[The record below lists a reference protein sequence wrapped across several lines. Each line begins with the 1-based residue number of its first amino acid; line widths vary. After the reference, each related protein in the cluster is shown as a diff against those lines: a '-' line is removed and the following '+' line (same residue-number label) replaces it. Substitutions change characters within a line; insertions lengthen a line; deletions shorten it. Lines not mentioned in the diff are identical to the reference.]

1 MGTYVDLKT
10 AIDSVVRTNGN
21 NEITGAW
28 LQHVLLSMVNSLG
41 ANATFAGIATP
52 ETIPGTPD
60 QRIFYIAYTPGTYS
74 NMGGFTLGKAQIAL
88 ITYLNIWEHFIID
101 LGTYTEESVFGD
113 FNISDEQGN
122 VVLRIANGHIET
134 KNFNSAVTAS
144 TTETGLMS
152 ALDKLKLN
160 SIEDGA
166 QVNQIQTTDNPETGI
181 NFMDERN
188 HVVLRIANGHIRTK
202 NFNSA
207 KIGGLP
213 LEGKTYSI
221 LGDSISTFKGC
232 LKSDDHNYTGAAYAY
247 FYPKEYMNDVNK
259 TWWRRMEAL
268 TGLSL
273 LCNCAWSGSQTCGN
287 SLATNTAA
295 AGCSTRRVT
304 DLSKDGIA
312 PDIIIIFIGV
322 NDLRDSNSRQLGTWD
337 GNSEIPA
344 ESNNVNKFSDAY
356 ALMVKKV
363 MANYPLSEIYCCTI
377 LESNNASWDIEK
389 PLEYPCKNSRGNTTD
404 DWNTTIKMVADSL
417 GAKIIDMHACGINF
431 FNITTFTGDRLHP
444 NTRGAA
450 LMAKQAARDL
460 ISQSNLTLKY

>member
-1 MGTYVDLKT
+1 MKT
-10 AIDSVVRTNGN
+10 AIDSVIRTNGN

-122 VVLRIANGHIET
+122 VVLRIANGHI
-134 KNFNSAVTAS
+134 
-144 TTETGLMS
+144 
-152 ALDKLKLN
+152 
-160 SIEDGA
+160 
-166 QVNQIQTTDNPETGI
+166 
-181 NFMDERN
+181 
-188 HVVLRIANGHIRTK
+188 RTK

-232 LKSDDHNYTGAAYAY
+232 LKSDDRNYTGAAYAY

-312 PDIIIIFIGV
+312 PDIIIIFIGI

-377 LESNNASWDIEK
+377 LESNNASLDIEK
-389 PLEYPCKNSRGNTTD
+389 PSEYPCKNSRGNTTD
-404 DWNTTIKMVADSL
+404 DWNTTIKMVANSL

>member
-1 MGTYVDLKT
+1 MKT
-10 AIDSVVRTNGN
+10 AIDSVIRTNGN

-122 VVLRIANGHIET
+122 VVLRIANGHI
-134 KNFNSAVTAS
+134 
-144 TTETGLMS
+144 
-152 ALDKLKLN
+152 
-160 SIEDGA
+160 
-166 QVNQIQTTDNPETGI
+166 
-181 NFMDERN
+181 
-188 HVVLRIANGHIRTK
+188 RTK

-232 LKSDDHNYTGAAYAY
+232 LKSDDRNYTGAAYAY

-312 PDIIIIFIGV
+312 PDIIIIFIGI

-389 PLEYPCKNSRGNTTD
+389 PSEYPCKNSRGNTTD
-404 DWNTTIKMVADSL
+404 DWNTTIKMVANSL

>member
-10 AIDSVVRTNGN
+10 AIDSVIRTNGH

-88 ITYLNIWEHFIID
+88 ITYLNIWEYFIID
-101 LGTYTEESVFGD
+101 LDTYTEESVFDD

-122 VVLRIANGHIET
+122 
-134 KNFNSAVTAS
+134 
-144 TTETGLMS
+144 
-152 ALDKLKLN
+152 
-160 SIEDGA
+160 
-166 QVNQIQTTDNPETGI
+166 
-181 NFMDERN
+181 
-188 HVVLRIANGHIRTK
+188 VVLRIANGHIRTK

-221 LGDSISTFKGC
+221 LGDSISTFEGY

-247 FYPKEYMNDVNK
+247 FYPTEYMNDVNK

-295 AGCSTRRVT
+295 AGCSTRRVK
-304 DLSKDGIA
+304 DLSKNGIA

-377 LESNNASWDIEK
+377 LETNNASWDIEK
-389 PLEYPCKNSRGNTTD
+389 PSEYPCKNSRGNTTD
-404 DWNTTIKMVADSL
+404 DWNTTIKMVANSL

>member
-10 AIDSVVRTNGN
+10 AIDSVIRTNGH

-88 ITYLNIWEHFIID
+88 ITYLNIWEYFIID
-101 LGTYTEESVFGD
+101 LDTYTEESVFGD

-122 VVLRIANGHIET
+122 
-134 KNFNSAVTAS
+134 
-144 TTETGLMS
+144 
-152 ALDKLKLN
+152 
-160 SIEDGA
+160 
-166 QVNQIQTTDNPETGI
+166 
-181 NFMDERN
+181 
-188 HVVLRIANGHIRTK
+188 VVLRIANGHIRTK

-221 LGDSISTFKGC
+221 LGDSISTFKGY

-247 FYPKEYMNDVNK
+247 FYPTEYMNDVNK

-304 DLSKDGIA
+304 DLSKNGIA

-377 LESNNASWDIEK
+377 LETNNASWDIEK
-389 PLEYPCKNSRGNTTD
+389 PSEYPCKNSRGNTTD
-404 DWNTTIKMVADSL
+404 DWNTTIKMVANSL

>member
-1 MGTYVDLKT
+1 MKT
-10 AIDSVVRTNGN
+10 TIGSVIRTNGN

-28 LQHVLLSMVNSLG
+28 LQDVLLSMVNSLG

-122 VVLRIANGHIET
+122 VVLRIANGHI
-134 KNFNSAVTAS
+134 
-144 TTETGLMS
+144 
-152 ALDKLKLN
+152 
-160 SIEDGA
+160 
-166 QVNQIQTTDNPETGI
+166 
-181 NFMDERN
+181 
-188 HVVLRIANGHIRTK
+188 RTK

-232 LKSDDHNYTGAAYAY
+232 LKSDDRNYTGAAYAY

-295 AGCSTRRVT
+295 AGCSTRRVK

-312 PDIIIIFIGV
+312 PDIIIIFIGI
-322 NDLRDSNSRQLGTWD
+322 NDLRDSNSCQLGTWD

-389 PLEYPCKNSRGNTTD
+389 PSEYPCKNSRGNTTD
-404 DWNTTIKMVADSL
+404 DWNTTIKMVANSL

>member
-10 AIDSVVRTNGN
+10 AIDSVIRTNGN

-122 VVLRIANGHIET
+122 VVLRIANGHI
-134 KNFNSAVTAS
+134 
-144 TTETGLMS
+144 
-152 ALDKLKLN
+152 
-160 SIEDGA
+160 
-166 QVNQIQTTDNPETGI
+166 
-181 NFMDERN
+181 
-188 HVVLRIANGHIRTK
+188 RTK

-232 LKSDDHNYTGAAYAY
+232 LKSDDRNYTGAAYAY

-312 PDIIIIFIGV
+312 PDIIIIFIGI
-322 NDLRDSNSRQLGTWD
+322 NDLRDSNSCQLGTWD

-389 PLEYPCKNSRGNTTD
+389 PSEYPCKNSRGNTTD
-404 DWNTTIKMVADSL
+404 DWNTTIKMVANSL

>member
-1 MGTYVDLKT
+1 MKT
-10 AIDSVVRTNGN
+10 AIDSVIRTNGN

-122 VVLRIANGHIET
+122 VVLRIANGHI
-134 KNFNSAVTAS
+134 
-144 TTETGLMS
+144 
-152 ALDKLKLN
+152 
-160 SIEDGA
+160 
-166 QVNQIQTTDNPETGI
+166 
-181 NFMDERN
+181 
-188 HVVLRIANGHIRTK
+188 RTK

-232 LKSDDHNYTGAAYAY
+232 LKSDDRNYTGAAYAY

-287 SLATNTAA
+287 SLTTNTAA

-312 PDIIIIFIGV
+312 PDIIIIFIGI
-322 NDLRDSNSRQLGTWD
+322 NDLRDSNSCQLGTWD

-389 PLEYPCKNSRGNTTD
+389 PSEYPCKNSRGNTTD
-404 DWNTTIKMVADSL
+404 DWNTTIKMVANSL

>member
-1 MGTYVDLKT
+1 MKT
-10 AIDSVVRTNGN
+10 AIDSVIRTNGN

-122 VVLRIANGHIET
+122 VVLRIANGHI
-134 KNFNSAVTAS
+134 
-144 TTETGLMS
+144 
-152 ALDKLKLN
+152 
-160 SIEDGA
+160 
-166 QVNQIQTTDNPETGI
+166 
-181 NFMDERN
+181 
-188 HVVLRIANGHIRTK
+188 RTK

-232 LKSDDHNYTGAAYAY
+232 LKSDDRNYTGAAYAY

-287 SLATNTAA
+287 SLTTNTAA

-312 PDIIIIFIGV
+312 PDIIIIFIGI

-389 PLEYPCKNSRGNTTD
+389 PSEYPCKNSRGNTTD
-404 DWNTTIKMVADSL
+404 DWNTTIKMVANSL

>member
-1 MGTYVDLKT
+1 MKT
-10 AIDSVVRTNGN
+10 AIGSVIRTNGN

-28 LQHVLLSMVNSLG
+28 LQDVLLSMVNSLG

-122 VVLRIANGHIET
+122 VVLRIANGHI
-134 KNFNSAVTAS
+134 
-144 TTETGLMS
+144 
-152 ALDKLKLN
+152 
-160 SIEDGA
+160 
-166 QVNQIQTTDNPETGI
+166 
-181 NFMDERN
+181 
-188 HVVLRIANGHIRTK
+188 RTK

-232 LKSDDHNYTGAAYAY
+232 LKSDDRNYTGAAYAY

-312 PDIIIIFIGV
+312 PDIIIIFIGI
-322 NDLRDSNSRQLGTWD
+322 NDLRDSNSCQLGTWD

-389 PLEYPCKNSRGNTTD
+389 PSEYPCKNSRGNTTD
-404 DWNTTIKMVADSL
+404 DWNTTIKMVANSL